1 MILRPPISTR
11 TDTLFPY
18 TTLVRSV
25 ETFPNRV
32 RGAEVAGTDHRPLVE
47 QRQQR
52 RQLEGLL
59 IEPAGES
66 VVAELER
73 VENLGVV
80 LFVQGLGAGIKAHGD
95 VTPRHHPCDQDRKST
110 RLNSSH

>member
-73 VENLGVV
+73 VENIGVV
-80 LFVQGLGAGIKAHGD
+80 LFVKGLGAGIKAHGD
-95 VTPRHHPCDQDRKST
+95 EFGRASCGDTVCQYV
-110 RLNSSH
+110 